1 MKCYTL
7 RPDTFTLNFHFTLS
21 GTVGEL
27 AQNVISLFKQHDES
41 MVNQVVRQ
49 FETGGGGLEIAE
61 SKKAFDE
68 DWDKL
73 FLG

>member
-1 MKCYTL
+1 M
-7 RPDTFTLNFHFTLS
+7 
-21 GTVGEL
+21 GEL

-49 FETGGGGLEIAE
+49 FEAGGGGLEIAE